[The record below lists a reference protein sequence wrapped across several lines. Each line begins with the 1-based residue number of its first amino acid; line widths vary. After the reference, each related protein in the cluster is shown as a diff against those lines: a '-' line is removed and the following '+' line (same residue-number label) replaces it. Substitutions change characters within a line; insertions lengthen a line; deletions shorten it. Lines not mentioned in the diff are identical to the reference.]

1 MERLQKVIANSGV
14 TSRRK
19 AEELILEGKV
29 TVNGIVVKELGT
41 KVGQNE
47 IIEVNGMKL
56 AKEALEYYLF
66 YKPRGVVS
74 TTSDDKGRKTLL
86 DFFDTKT
93 RIYPIGRLDYDTTGI
108 IILTNDG
115 DLANLM
121 MHPKGEIEKVYITKI
136 EGFLTGANI
145 GKLKHGIMLDGKMTS
160 PAKVKVR
167 SVDKNTNTSIVELT
181 IHEGRYHQIK
191 RMFENIG
198 IRVEKLKR
206 ERIAFL
212 TLEGL
217 NAGDYRRLT
226 IKEVKKLYAL
236 IKKDNQ

>member
-19 AEELILEGKV
+19 AEELIIDGKV
-29 TVNGIVVKELGT
+29 TINGKVVTELGT
-41 KVGQNE
+41 KVGINDVVA
-47 IIEVNGMKL
+47 VNGISL
-56 AKEALEYYLF
+56 AKEALEYYLL

-74 TTSDDKGRKTLL
+74 TTSDDKGRKTVL

-93 RIYPIGRLDYDTTGI
+93 RIYPIGRLDYDTTGLL
-108 IILTNDG
+108 ILTNDG
-115 DLANLM
+115 ELANLM
-121 MHPKGEIEKVYITKI
+121 MHPKSEIDKVYIAKI
-136 EGFLTGANI
+136 EGTLDGPSI
-145 GKLKHGIMLDGKMTS
+145 GKLKYGMIIDGKKTA
-160 PAKVKVR
+160 PAKVKIR
-167 SVDKNTNTSIVELT
+167 GVDKKSNTSIVELT
-181 IHEGRYHQIK
+181 IHEGRYHQVK
-191 RMFENIG
+191 RMFENLG

-206 ERIAFL
+206 ERVAFL

-236 IKKDNQ
+236 VKDNQ